1 MSKINKPIFLFA
13 LTLLFLP
20 GDVRAESAKSG
31 HKSSGLAEKIA
42 PLLAQ
47 PDLGPSYWG
56 IQVVSLDE
64 TNAGERKRD
73 GKQGGP
79 KILYSLNADKLFVP
93 ASNTKL
99 FTTATAFAL
108 LGPDYR
114 FHTTVETNVPLDKYG
129 RIDGDVVLIGRGDPN
144 LSGRTMPYA
153 LKVERAQSSTVI
165 LENMADQMV
174 KAGVKY
180 IDGDVVADDSFY
192 VNEPYGTGW
201 AQDDLQ
207 WGFGAPVSALTINDN
222 LIFVNILPGEKPGDR
237 AFVTLDP
244 PTAYYKVENRI
255 LTVATGGTHKIGVHR
270 DQGSHTVTAWGT
282 VTVNDGLDREELA
295 AEDPAAYAAQLFY
308 EILTRHGIVVY
319 GHTRVQ
325 HTTPSSVVTE
335 DVPIATLPLLGS
347 TSPAIPTN
355 RATLVLAAYDSL
367 PLIEDLRLIRKVSQ
381 NLHAELALRLVG
393 KAGGGIGNSETGLKV
408 EQNFL
413 TQAGVAPEEYDF
425 HDGCGLSRENLV
437 TPAAQV
443 KLLQYVAAQP
453 WAAKF
458 QDTLP
463 VAGVDG
469 SLADR
474 WKDTD
479 LIGHVRAKTGT
490 MEHVS
495 ALSGYAITLSGKNLA
510 FSIMV
515 NNYALRTGRIREVI
529 DQIVQ
534 AIVDDQPE
542 KK

>member
-1 MSKINKPIFLFA
+1 MKISDLIPAFL
-13 LTLLFLP
+13 
-20 GDVRAESAKSG
+20 
-31 HKSSGLAEKIA
+31 EKA
-42 PLLAQ
+42 PLDPYDGNPVRLRRLA
-47 PDLGPSYWG
+47 
-56 IQVVSLDE
+56 
-64 TNAGERKRD
+64 
-73 GKQGGP
+73 
-79 KILYSLNADKLFVP
+79 
-93 ASNTKL
+93 
-99 FTTATAFAL
+99 
-108 LGPDYR
+108 
-114 FHTTVETNVPLDKYG
+114 
-129 RIDGDVVLIGRGDPN
+129 
-144 LSGRTMPYA
+144 
-153 LKVERAQSSTVI
+153 
-165 LENMADQMV
+165 
-174 KAGVKY
+174 
-180 IDGDVVADDSFY
+180 
-192 VNEPYGTGW
+192 
-201 AQDDLQ
+201 
-207 WGFGAPVSALTINDN
+207 
-222 LIFVNILPGEKPGDR
+222 
-237 AFVTLDP
+237 
-244 PTAYYKVENRI
+244 
-255 LTVATGGTHKIGVHR
+255 
-270 DQGSHTVTAWGT
+270 
-282 VTVNDGLDREELA
+282 
-295 AEDPAAYAAQLFY
+295 
-308 EILTRHGIVVY
+308 HGIVIY

-325 HTTPSSVVTE
+325 HTAPSSVVTE

-367 PLIEDLRLIRKVSQ
+367 PLIEDLRLINKVSQ

-413 TQAGVAPEEYDF
+413 TQ
-425 HDGCGLSRENLV
+425 
-437 TPAAQV
+437 AAQV